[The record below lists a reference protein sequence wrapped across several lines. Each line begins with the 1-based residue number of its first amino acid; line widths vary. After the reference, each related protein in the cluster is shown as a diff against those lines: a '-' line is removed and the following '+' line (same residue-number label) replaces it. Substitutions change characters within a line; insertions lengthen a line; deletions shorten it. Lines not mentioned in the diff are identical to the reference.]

1 MRLGVGLL
9 DEYLEFLAG
18 RCRPNTVLAVA
29 YDLKVFFT
37 VVGKPPRQVR
47 PVDVLAF
54 MTAQRTGGG
63 GRLQMAGAGPGGVTG
78 RTLRRRLSSVSGLYG
93 FLQAR
98 GDVSVNPVPRG
109 LPTRRE
115 RQRPGQGVPLVRVP
129 RTLPQILD
137 PAEVDA
143 LTAALRTHRDRAMV
157 AAMVLGGLRRCEVL
171 GLRLEDLRFGERRLF
186 IAEGK
191 GGHQRLVPVS
201 PRFFTEVSAYLDAER
216 PAGASTSR
224 VFVVLKGPRRGL
236 PLSAAGLDEI
246 LGGARSR
253 AGLARVTCH
262 QLRHTCLTRLRK
274 AGMTL
279 EAVQAQAGHA
289 SIESTR
295 IYLHLGDDWLA
306 SQYRK
311 AAEAI
316 DAQVFRRLPRRQEHP
331 VTGPAPLRGW
341 EQLAEAIPGIT
352 VPMRR
357 YLEQVA
363 CVLRPGSVS
372 GADLALRSFA
382 MFLASQVPPVIS
394 LAAVTRRNV
403 EDFKPWLA
411 ARPGQNKPRLTP
423 ATIAHRLGTLRMFFV
438 RITEWG

>member
-1 MRLGVGLL
+1 MEMEAFVPVTVVRLTRSRNADGGLVVRLGVPLL

-37 VVGKPPRQVR
+37 VVAKPPRRVR

-54 MTAQRTGGG
+54 MTAQRTGGD
-63 GRLQMAGAGPGGVTG
+63 GRLQVADASAGVSA
-78 RTLRRRLSSVSGLYG
+78 RTLRRRLPGVSGLYG
-93 FLQAR
+93 FLHAR
-98 GDVSVNPVPRG
+98 GDVAVNPVPRG

-115 RQRPGQGVPLVRVP
+115 RQRPGQGVPLVRAP
-129 RTLPQILD
+129 RTLPQILG

-171 GLRLEDLRFGERRLF
+171 GLRLADLRFGERRLF

-191 GGHQRLVPVS
+191 GGHQRLIPVS
-201 PRFFTEVSAYLDAER
+201 ARFFTEVSAYLDAER
-216 PAGASTSR
+216 PADASTGR
-224 VFVVLKGPRRGL
+224 VFVVLQGARRGL
-236 PLSAAGLDEI
+236 PLSADGLDEI
-246 LGGARSR
+246 LDGARGR
-253 AGLARVTCH
+253 AGLEHATCH
-262 QLRHTCLTRLRK
+262 QLRHTCLTQLRK
-274 AGMTL
+274 AGMSL

-316 DAQVFRRLPRRQEHP
+316 DAQLLP
-331 VTGPAPLRGW
+331 G
-341 EQLAEAIPGIT
+341 
-352 VPMRR
+352 
-357 YLEQVA
+357 
-363 CVLRPGSVS
+363 
-372 GADLALRSFA
+372 
-382 MFLASQVPPVIS
+382 S
-394 LAAVTRRNV
+394 LAAG
-403 EDFKPWLA
+403 
-411 ARPGQNKPRLTP
+411 AR
-423 ATIAHRLGTLRMFFV
+423 
-438 RITEWG
+438 